1 MTYDLAGSSAGMSTW
16 TDKIVGARMAVD
28 GTFAPQVEA
37 SGFSRQEW
45 GLVMTAIEFDIENPD
60 DPEQAQLLA
69 QSNNLAAVIPELER
83 VAKMQSQMQGG
94 RSTGNGG
101 ILAKVRSIFGL
112 GDSGTEH
119 EVDEQRLA
127 EARSLTQRYATELQS
142 HLEEKGRW
150 SEVCRAANED

>member
-1 MTYDLAGSSAGMSTW
+1 
-16 TDKIVGARMAVD
+16 MAVD
-28 GTFAPQVEA
+28 GTFAPQVES

-60 DPEQAQLLA
+60 DPDQAQLRA
-69 QSNNLAAVIPELER
+69 QSDNLAAVIPELER

-94 RSTGNGG
+94 PSGGDGG
-101 ILAKVRSIFGL
+101 IFERVRSLFGL
-112 GDSGTEH
+112 GDGGTEH

-127 EARSLTQRYATELQS
+127 EARSLTQRYATELQA

-150 SEVCRAANED
+150 SEVCRAADES